1 MRSATAN
8 QAIYTSLN
16 IHTLPMCIVYY
27 RLVPKL
33 SWSLLSHAIVLV
45 VEGILLAKRKL
56 KFLTYSYLSTTAILL
71 IALKVISTWTPLAS
85 LHGVWSALL
94 AFQALRCTQFL
105 LYLLRIT
112 HLEKKEVALLY
123 Q

>member
-1 MRSATAN
+1 
-8 QAIYTSLN
+8 
-16 IHTLPMCIVYY
+16 
-27 RLVPKL
+27 VPKL

-56 KFLTYSYLSTTAILL
+56 KFLTYSYLTTTGILL
-71 IALKVISTWTPLAS
+71 VALKIISTWSPLAS

-105 LYLLRIT
+105 LYLGRIT
-112 HLEKKEVALLY
+112 LMERKEAALQY